1 MNIYY
6 LGTHQFSVLS
16 DILLNGLR
24 FSRVTSARQWN
35 CDLLTFLPL
44 IEHTAPH
51 GWLSS
56 ERNSKTSW
64 VTPIQWVTENTPV
77 EVGRKAETHAINPS
91 LLQLLEN
98 LPAPVS
104 PWVKGLDHRS
114 TALTFI
120 SEKQWGSPFMSSQ
133 ELHLA
138 KRWFLSGC
146 GRLLGGPTYKEPKT
160 STDNWKFGAIHCFP
174 LPNENCGMCIVPTHA
189 EVDSAP

>member
-64 VTPIQWVTENTPV
+64 VTPIQWVTENTPM

-98 LPAPVS
+98 LPAPVFS
-104 PWVKGLDHRS
+104 LSEGFRSQVYCSDFYLGETMGLSIHEFPRITFSKEVVFKWVWTVARRTNL
-114 TALTFI
+114 
-120 SEKQWGSPFMSSQ
+120 
-133 ELHLA
+133 
-138 KRWFLSGC
+138 
-146 GRLLGGPTYKEPKT
+146 
-160 STDNWKFGAIHCFP
+160 
-174 LPNENCGMCIVPTHA
+174 
-189 EVDSAP
+189 